1 MAEAFKPINS
11 QEEFD
16 ELIKSRL
23 EREANKVRGEFADY
37 SAIKASLEA
46 KTKEVEETNG
56 KLSGLQQQVDELNK
70 KLKATET
77 DSVKTRIAYE
87 MKLPQELRDRLV
99 GTTEAEIRKDAEGLA
114 KLISKQPP
122 APLFNPETPPAKDT
136 SDAAYKALAKE
147 LTKIGE

>member
-1 MAEAFKPINS
+1 MAEFKPINT

-16 ELIKSRL
+16 EMIKSRL
-23 EREANKVRGEFADY
+23 EREANKVRAEYADY
-37 SAIKASLEA
+37 SAIKTSLEA

-87 MKLPQELRDRLV
+87 MKLPQKLRDRLV

-122 APLFNPETPPAKDT
+122 APLFNPETPPAKDA

-147 LTKIGE
+147 LTNIGE